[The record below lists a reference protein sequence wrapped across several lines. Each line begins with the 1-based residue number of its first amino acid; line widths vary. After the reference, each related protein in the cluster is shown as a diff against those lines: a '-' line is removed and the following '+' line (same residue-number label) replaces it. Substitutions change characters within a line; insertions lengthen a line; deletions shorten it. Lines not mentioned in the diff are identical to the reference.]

1 MSQAALLVAT
11 LTALAT
17 AAVMALAGVA
27 ATRRG
32 MITDGGRRCLAELT
46 LNIFVPALLFTSVVR
61 CPAEEACAPI
71 GEMIGEAWFLLPFP
85 LVVVGFG
92 IILGRLVC
100 WGTGCPASF
109 RRGCVGAVAF
119 ANSTGM
125 PITLLGVLGPVLREA
140 GVLQTDPLRF
150 QPVYLILYPVLQW
163 SFGSYLFG
171 LSGASRTPSQ
181 APSAAP
187 AAIAER
193 PEDAPAAAPAAL
205 AEASASESAAAATTQ
220 GVDLEEASFGPAAP
234 RELARAAM
242 RPQPSLKDR
251 TASMPAN
258 FFRRSSTMFPS
269 LPSAFFQDM
278 ASQACSL
285 IHPADLDLATE
296 PDMAPLDVARTLKSD
311 ASPLKGATA
320 DLEQCCS
327 GGASAVPVACAHANP
342 SARSSEA
349 SIGSSESGR
358 ASVSPSPSHCW
369 TLMTRFLA
377 AARRLVKQAIV
388 PPVVGAVLG
397 VAVAAWPPLR
407 ALFVDIDAAGKR
419 PPLEFA
425 FLAMSAIGRAS
436 VPINML
442 VLGSNLSKG
451 ANLRAIPGRTN
462 LGIIATKQ
470 LVMPAITLVLIHLLS
485 YAVPMAEDPSIA
497 LVMIIMS
504 CTPTSNNLMIMV
516 ELSGQNKEAMTACI
530 FAQYVAAPFFMTL
543 VVTGSLMLLQTPGFF
558 VA

>member
-109 RRGCVGAVAF
+109 RRACVGAVAF
-119 ANSTGM
+119 GNTTGM

-140 GVLQTDPLRF
+140 GVLKTEPMRF
-150 QPVYLILYPVLQW
+150 APVYLILYPVLKW
-163 SFGSYLFG
+163 SLGSYLFG
-171 LSGASRTPSQ
+171 LSGASRQPSK
-181 APSAAP
+181 ALPTAP
-187 AAIAER
+187 AASAEE
-193 PEDAPAAAPAAL
+193 PEDEPV
-205 AEASASESAAAATTQ
+205 AAAAARAEAGASETAE
-220 GVDLEEASFGPAAP
+220 GAALEETSFGPPAP
-234 RELARAAM
+234 RERGWATTPKQPFMMERAET
-242 RPQPSLKDR
+242 L
-251 TASMPAN
+251 PAGI
-258 FFRRSSTMFPS
+258 FRRSSAKVSS
-269 LPSAFFQDM
+269 LPSAFVQLQVL
-278 ASQACSL
+278 ASDACSFVD
-285 IHPADLDLATE
+285 PADSGVATAPDLVMDVASPLACDFGRTQGAAADLVQNLEE
-296 PDMAPLDVARTLKSD
+296 PDVCSSDECSSDECSSD
-311 ASPLKGATA
+311 ASTA
-320 DLEQCCS
+320 ASSWS
-327 GGASAVPVACAHANP
+327 GQTSAVP
-342 SARSSEA
+342 
-349 SIGSSESGR
+349 
-358 ASVSPSPSHCW
+358 SPSLFW
-369 TLMTRFLA
+369 KLAARWLA
-377 AARRLVKQAIV
+377 AARRFVRQAIV
-388 PPVVGAVLG
+388 PPVVGAILG

-407 ALFVDIDAAGKR
+407 GLFVDVDADGKR

-425 FLAMSAIGRAS
+425 FLALSAIGKAS
-436 VPINML
+436 VPVNML
-442 VLGSNLSKG
+442 VLGASLYKG
-451 ANLRAIPGRTN
+451 GNLRAIPCRTN
-462 LGIIATKQ
+462 LGIIVTKQ
-470 LVMPAITLVLIHLLS
+470 LVMPVITLVLIYLLS
-485 YAVPMAEDPSIA
+485 HAAHMAQDPSIA
-497 LVMIIMS
+497 LVMIIMT
-504 CTPTSNNLMIMV
+504 CTPTANNLMIMV